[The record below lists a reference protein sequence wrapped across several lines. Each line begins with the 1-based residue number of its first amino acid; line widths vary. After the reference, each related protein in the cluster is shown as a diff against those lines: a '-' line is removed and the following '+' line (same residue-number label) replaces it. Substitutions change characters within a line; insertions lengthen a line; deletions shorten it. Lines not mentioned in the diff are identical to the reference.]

1 MLKRLISKLKKSMP
15 NDVHII
21 ERKNHGI
28 SRTQLSENALKVL
41 YRLRKEGYAG
51 YLVGG
56 GVRDI
61 LLGESPKDF
70 DVVTDASPE
79 QVHKLFRNSRLIGRR
94 FRLVHVVF
102 GRDMI
107 EVATFR
113 GHHDNAT
120 GKQQSTKSDSGM
132 LLRDNVYGTID
143 EDAVRRDFTINAL
156 YYNIDDFSVRS
167 YAGGIN
173 DIKNRCIRLIGDPE
187 TRYREDPVRMLRAIR
202 FAAKLDFK
210 IEPRT
215 AKPIA
220 ELAPLLRD
228 IPSARLFEEVLKLF
242 MAGYALKTFEL
253 LIQHNLF
260 AQLFPQT
267 QQCINKNEFY
277 LRMLRCALSNCD
289 ARIAQGKS
297 LTPAFI
303 FSVFLWPCLLEAAK
317 ILESQGLPPAQAL
330 HQAEGDI
337 VGQQLARTAIPKRFT
352 IPMREIWNLQRRL
365 IKHLPKQIESITTHS
380 RFRAAYDF
388 LLLREEAGE
397 SLGNAG
403 KWWTDYQ
410 KKHPIVSHSSSRRPE
425 YPRHEDDRPSE
436 GRRPRRQP
444 YHKPEQF

>member
-1 MLKRLISKLKKSMP
+1 MP
-15 NDVHII
+15 NDARII

-41 YRLRKEGYAG
+41 YRLRKEGYAA

-120 GKQQSTKSDSGM
+120 GKQQSTKSESGM

-167 YAGGIN
+167 YAGGME
-173 DIKNRCIRLIGDPE
+173 DIKNRCVRLIGDPE

-210 IEPRT
+210 IDNRT
-215 AKPIA
+215 AKPIK

-253 LIQHNLF
+253 LEQHNLF
-260 AQLFPQT
+260 AQLFPHT
-267 QQCINKNEFY
+267 QQCMNENEFY
-277 LRMLRCALSNCD
+277 QRMIRQALSNCD

-297 LTPAFI
+297 LTPAFL
-303 FSVFLWPCLLEAAK
+303 FSVFLWPCLLETAK
-317 ILESQGLPPAQAL
+317 VLEKQGIPPAQAL
-330 HQAEGDI
+330 HQAETE
-337 VGQQLARTAIPKRFT
+337 VVSQQLSRTAIPKRFM

-365 IKHLPKQIESITTHS
+365 IKHLPKQIESITAHS

-388 LLLREEAGE
+388 LLLREQAGE

-410 KKHPIVSHSSSRRPE
+410 KKHPVASHSASRRPE
-425 YPRHEDDRPSE
+425 YPRRDDDRPSE
-436 GRRPRRQP
+436 GRRPRRKP
-444 YHKPEQF
+444 YKKPDNI